1 MDGREI
7 PYIVSGSGGFAAT
20 RPQGGAPPVPWTK
33 GEYTLVN
40 DPIVD
45 FGYLTVTV
53 DATGDPQTLT
63 IAFQS
68 PTAGDRATVNLA
80 TGKLVASGG

>member
-1 MDGREI
+1 MDF
-7 PYIVSGSGGFAAT
+7 SAKH
-20 RPQGGAPPVPWTK
+20 GAPPLPWTK

-45 FGYLTVTV
+45 FGYLTLTV
-53 DATGDPQTLT
+53 DGTGDPQTLT

-68 PTAGDRATVNLA
+68 PTASDSVTVNLA
-80 TGKLVASGG
+80 TGKLAPSGG